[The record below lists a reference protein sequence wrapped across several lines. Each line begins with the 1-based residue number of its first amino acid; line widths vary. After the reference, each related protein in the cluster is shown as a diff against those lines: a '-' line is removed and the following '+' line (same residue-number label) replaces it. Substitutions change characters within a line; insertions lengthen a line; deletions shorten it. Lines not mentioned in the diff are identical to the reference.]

1 MRINLYYVC
10 VQIAIENI
18 FARIMKQNCNR
29 SETAKR
35 GCIYIYIT
43 YIVALHRIMILL
55 CEQYDYNNHGLGVK
69 KIKNMQLTIIA
80 H

>member
-35 GCIYIYIT
+35 GCIYIYI
-43 YIVALHRIMILL
+43 YNVHRIMILL

>member
-1 MRINLYYVC
+1 MCVCVC

-29 SETAKR
+29 FETAKR
-35 GCIYIYIT
+35 GYIYN
-43 YIVALHRIMILL
+43 VHRIVPHRIIILL
-55 CEQYDYNNHGLGVK
+55 CEQYDYNNHDGLGVK

-80 H
+80 R